1 MGKFK
6 VGDRVLRVTAVNSVM
21 SHLTGIEKGGIYTV
35 TSVSKGILTLAE
47 SFNPEATSY
56 ETNYT
61 LVEAQDDPL
70 PPVPENVRYND
81 EHPDHSVYKQTWLDV
96 KQDRNQIY
104 IKTGQYG
111 ESKGVGMVLSPDAVL
126 QLAHDLRR
134 LAMKIKRE
142 DKY

>member
-6 VGDRVLRVTAVNSVM
+6 VGDKVLRVSGVVDLVT
-21 SHLTGIEKGGIYTV
+21 HITGIEKGGIYTV
-35 TSVSKGILTLAE
+35 ESVSKGML
-47 SFNPEATSY
+47 
-56 ETNYT
+56 T
-61 LVEAQDDPL
+61 LVESFHQGFTFPGTHFTLVDEQDDPL

-81 EHPDHSVYKQTWLDV
+81 EYPDHSVYKQTWLDV